1 MRIRQ
6 FAQYPDSALL
16 PIQKNPSKILL
27 DKNKL
32 WRIEV
37 PAIKVAKVRAGTVY
51 KLIGIGLTAG
61 FIPLFVLFGV
71 LAATGTSTLTW
82 NEQPVTGLKA
92 LYIGPLMGLFMAA
105 IFTALVGSVTAFGL
119 WLYSFFKPLNIEYQ
133 LVDDADSDS

>member
-1 MRIRQ
+1 M
-6 FAQYPDSALL
+6 
-16 PIQKNPSKILL
+16 
-27 DKNKL
+27 
-32 WRIEV
+32 

-61 FIPLFVLFGV
+61 FVPLFVLFGV
-71 LAATGTSTLTW
+71 LAAAGMSTLTW

-105 IFTALVGSVTAFGL
+105 LFTAIIGSVTALGL

-133 LVDDADSDS
+133 VIEESSSES